1 MGLDVGRG
9 HRLTRSVDTHDQ
21 LWTKSRLRRIELD
34 VDHSRNL
41 TDPRFESCSFPA
53 VGSNAAPVVCERERD
68 RDSQHIPP
76 NPSPDLCNKASRGR
90 LPTCRR
96 QQHGNREGPIFLY
109 ANTSKRP
116 RRRSW
121 WHRQGNPSTVP
132 NVLTTFHGRPSIA
145 VQNDCTGLPLRRN

>member
-53 VGSNAAPVVCERERD
+53 VGSNAAPVVCERETETV
-68 RDSQHIPP
+68 
-76 NPSPDLCNKASRGR
+76 NTFR
-90 LPTCRR
+90 LILHPTCVIKPSVDGCPLVAANSMEIEKVRSFFMQIR
-96 QQHGNREGPIFLY
+96 QKDHAAALGGIVRVI
-109 ANTSKRP
+109 
-116 RRRSW
+116 
-121 WHRQGNPSTVP
+121 
-132 NVLTTFHGRPSIA
+132 
-145 VQNDCTGLPLRRN
+145 LRRFPMF